1 MGSLIAFQTQISFL
15 MEAESCNIRG
25 EYKQR
30 ERERERERER
40 AWNSSFSKRT
50 SGKVCEELGQR
61 RRSYIVWWFL
71 AMAELPVSK
80 KYILIFSLHQQLPG
94 QTADL
99 GCTTFQAAQFFF
111 FFFFFFCFCCFC
123 KLSLDLSAT
132 WFSTLNSSV
141 PPPPQNIHFCI
152 LDTAGAFL
160 LLDHHESRNSNLMWW
175 SMQLCSPHFH
185 DQCRRSS
192 ISYSKPKDHPNLST
206 VPISQLLMY
215 VLSTYLLPG

>member
-1 MGSLIAFQTQISFL
+1 
-15 MEAESCNIRG
+15 
-25 EYKQR
+25 
-30 ERERERERER
+30 
-40 AWNSSFSKRT
+40 
-50 SGKVCEELGQR
+50 VCEELGQR

-160 LLDHHESRNSNLMWW
+160 LLDHHESRNSKSHVMINAAL
-175 SMQLCSPHFH
+175 Q
-185 DQCRRSS
+185 
-192 ISYSKPKDHPNLST
+192 ST
-206 VPISQLLMY
+206 FS
-215 VLSTYLLPG
+215 